1 MIKYLHYN
9 YAQCKT
15 SEPIKKL
22 INVLDFYE
30 FEQKDSRVSFIEAVQ
45 TFKKYRQ
52 GTAEIF
58 KKAFNCLGIKD
69 SILWDYLWS
78 MLGFKAEILDK
89 KFPSDMAS
97 LPYIKI
103 NFHKHPHKKA
113 VLSYEPYISL
123 WDESILCEYPRN
135 LIIGGNTSSWCQEIE
150 ITLNIIKNVYG
161 ISEEHFH
168 YAAKNPDSST
178 ALKLTQF
185 VKKNRQHVRV
195 SENWISTFVTL

>member
-69 SILWDYLWS
+69 SILWDYL
-78 MLGFKAEILDK
+78 
-89 KFPSDMAS
+89 
-97 LPYIKI
+97 
-103 NFHKHPHKKA
+103 
-113 VLSYEPYISL
+113 
-123 WDESILCEYPRN
+123 
-135 LIIGGNTSSWCQEIE
+135 
-150 ITLNIIKNVYG
+150 
-161 ISEEHFH
+161 
-168 YAAKNPDSST
+168 
-178 ALKLTQF
+178 
-185 VKKNRQHVRV
+185 
-195 SENWISTFVTL
+195 